1 MLNMNRIIEMPQLA
15 LITASGSRSVTIASS
30 EEDYPY
36 WRRVESIHQALGSDP
51 KMPSRLSVQRIGQ

>member
-30 EEDYPY
+30 EEDYLY
-36 WRRVESIHQALGSDP
+36 WRRIESIHQALGGDP
-51 KMPSRLSVQRIGQ
+51 KMPSRLTVQRIGQ